1 MLRPSD
7 VFDVYAINVMLPKL
21 VALSGAEDCI
31 TLCEDRVNS
40 VWQTYVTAGRA
51 RIKAEAKFLGLDL
64 DGDNFTIKMLLDSI
78 GQLMTKTM
86 EKESESMMRG
96 GGFNMM
102 GNILKAHQAGGQ
114 DLSDIDTKSFGVGK
128 AEKPKPKPGVDPDWF
143 KGSERT
149 HGGMT
154 NDPLWHEIAKAF
166 VKLEEA
172 VSMNDKFLAIDRLND
187 LQHNSFHLLI
197 DLQSG
202 RMLEGQSDTEVD
214 HGEAVN
220 VVKEVLDIKAQ
231 AKTPQEFLDRCS
243 PEIRK
248 VWARNRAFLRS

>member
-1 MLRPSD
+1 
-7 VFDVYAINVMLPKL
+7 
-21 VALSGAEDCI
+21 
-31 TLCEDRVNS
+31 
-40 VWQTYVTAGRA
+40 
-51 RIKAEAKFLGLDL
+51 
-64 DGDNFTIKMLLDSI
+64 MLLDGI
-78 GQLMTKTM
+78 GQMLTKAM
-86 EKESESMMRG
+86 ENEAESMMHG

-102 GNILKAHQAGGQ
+102 GNIMKAHQAGGQ
-114 DLSDIDTKSFGVGK
+114 DLSDIDTAAYGVGK
-128 AEKPKPKPGVDPDWF
+128 AEKPKPRPGVDPDWF
-143 KGSERT
+143 KGAERA

-166 VKLEEA
+166 VELEEA
-172 VSMNDKFLAIDRLND
+172 ESITQKFLAIDRLND

-202 RMLEGQSDTEVD
+202 RMLEDSDTEVN

-220 VVKEVLDIKAQ
+220 VVKEVLDIKAE

-248 VWARNRAFLRS
+248 IWAKNRAFLKD